1 MAGID
6 NITNEILQEAR
17 DKADEILAQAQA
29 KADQIREDAR
39 DRAAKAAQA
48 AQQAAAADKADLEKR
63 TSSAAQM
70 HARQAKLSARQEVI
84 DEVLRKAY
92 NRLDGQSDSAYF
104 AMVEKL
110 LASNVRAGKG
120 EICFGSRDLK
130 RLPAGFEKKVSE
142 IAAEKGGALR
152 ISRVSEPIDNGF
164 ILKYGGIEENCTLE
178 ALFSQKRDV
187 LRDSVNEILWLR
199 SSGANEK

>member
-17 DKADEILAQAQA
+17 DKADQITRQAQE
-29 KADQIREDAR
+29 KADQIRKDAR
-39 DRAAKAAQA
+39 DRSARTARS
-48 AQQAAAADKADLEKR
+48 AQQAAAADRADLEKR

-70 HARQAKLSARQEVI
+70 NARQTRLSARQAVI

-92 NRLDGQSDSAYF
+92 ERLDSQSDSDYF
-104 AMVEKL
+104 DMIGSLVA
-110 LASNVRAGKG
+110 ANVRGEKG
-120 EICFGSRDLK
+120 QICFSERDLK
-130 RLPAGFEKKVSE
+130 RLPAGFDRKVSD
-142 IAAEKGGALR
+142 IAAKKGGALS
-152 ISRVSEPIDNGF
+152 ISRESEPIDNGF

-178 ALFSQKRDV
+178 ALFSQKRDL

-199 SSGANEK
+199 SSGADEK